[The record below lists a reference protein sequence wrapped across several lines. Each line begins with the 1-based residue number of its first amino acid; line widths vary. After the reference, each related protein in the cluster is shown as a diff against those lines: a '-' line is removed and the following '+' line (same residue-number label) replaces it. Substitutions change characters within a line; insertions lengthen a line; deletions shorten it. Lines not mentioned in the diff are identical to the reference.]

1 MYRLEIRDDE
11 GRSTVVP
18 LERLTREEVTIGRK
32 EGNSIRLTER
42 NVSRQHAKLVRRD
55 SDVYIEDNSRYG
67 TRINGRRIV
76 EPTALGNGDILLIGD
91 YQLAF
96 EIDQDASMAATADE
110 PAAAHSSGDSTALV
124 NLDKFEESERDTTYP
139 RLVATSTQLA
149 GTTYDLT
156 ADEVVLGRTDD
167 NDIVIDHRSV
177 SKHHAKLSRSG
188 DQWSVM
194 DQESANGLKI
204 NGEDY
209 THTTLRRGDVLELGH
224 VKLRFVAAGEDY
236 SYTPSADD
244 PTGSPAGASTGG
256 KGLLMFL
263 VIGGIAIALGLAWFM
278 IYSQDSPDPG
288 LSKPSGAEQAAPA
301 PKDPPKAA
309 TSKTTKAGVKP
320 VSGPARVGVAP
331 LLKRAGE
338 LMDARK
344 WDAAM
349 AVYREA
355 ASKAPSNAEAKLGLS
370 TAESERSVQDLYD
383 GVSGTF
389 KAGQVEEA
397 WTKAG
402 DFGNITANSAYYA
415 QAMEL
420 QKAVSLDYAG
430 KLFDQAKSAFRS
442 KRYVQAARMA
452 GKVLKIAPDHA
463 EARALLDKAR
473 KKAREAGAGSVDGAK
488 GAERVEEAKP
498 EPVKEAK
505 PERVK
510 EATPAPVKEAKPEP
524 VKEAAPDAGAMS
536 AGDLYKAAR
545 SAHRKGDAAGAVS
558 LYKKAAK
565 KGSAKAWRQLGTLYG
580 GQGKTGD
587 AIKAWKKYLKLR
599 PGASDAETIRNAIIR
614 YGGTP

>member
-18 LERLTREEVTIGRK
+18 LERLVREEVTIGRK

-96 EIDQDASMAATADE
+96 EIDQDASLAVTADE
-110 PAAAHSSGDSTALV
+110 PATEQSSGDSTALV
-124 NLDKFEESERDTTYP
+124 NLDKLAEADRDATYP

-149 GTTYDLT
+149 GTTYELT
-156 ADEVVLGRTDD
+156 ADEIVLGRTED
-167 NDIVIDHRSV
+167 NDIVVDHRSV
-177 SKHHAKLSRSG
+177 SKHHAKLVRSG
-188 DQWSVM
+188 DQWTVM

-236 SYTPSADD
+236 TYTPSADD
-244 PTGSPAGASTGG
+244 PTASPAGASTGN
-256 KGLLMFL
+256 KGLFAFL
-263 VIGGIAIALGLAWFM
+263 AIGGVAVALGLAWFM
-278 IYSQDSPDPG
+278 IYSQDSPEPEVTKAVVA
-288 LSKPSGAEQAAPA
+288 KPSVEAPSEPKKSPAAAATAKEAPA
-301 PKDPPKAA
+301 AVD
-309 TSKTTKAGVKP
+309 
-320 VSGPARVGVAP
+320 VAP

-355 ASKAPSNAEAKLGLS
+355 SSKAPTNTEAKLGLS
-370 TAESERSVQDLYD
+370 TAESEKSVQELYD
-383 GVSGTF
+383 GVSASF

-397 WTKAG
+397 WTTAG
-402 DFGNITANSAYYA
+402 DFGNIQANSAYYA
-415 QAMEL
+415 QAVEL
-420 QKAVSLDYAG
+420 QKAISLDYAG
-430 KLFDQAKSAFRS
+430 RLVEQGKAAFRG
-442 KRYVQAARMA
+442 KRYPQAARTA
-452 GKVLKIAPDHA
+452 SKALKITPDHA
-463 EARALLDKAR
+463 EAKALLDKAR
-473 KKAREAGAGSVDGAK
+473 KKAREEGGSDK
-488 GAERVEEAKP
+488 GSDPVKEVKP
-498 EPVKEAK
+498 EPAKAVK
-505 PERVK
+505 PE
-510 EATPAPVKEAKPEP
+510 PAKEAKPEP
-524 VKEAAPDAGAMS
+524 VKAAKPEPVKAAKPEPAKAPAPEASAMS
-536 AGDLYKAAR
+536 AGELYKAAR
-545 SAHRKGDAAGAVS
+545 SAHRKGDSAGAVS

-580 GQGKTGD
+580 GQGKTGE

-614 YGGTP
+614 YGGTL

>member
-18 LERLTREEVTIGRK
+18 LERLAREEVTIGRK

-42 NVSRQHAKLVRRD
+42 NVSRQHAKLLRRD
-55 SDVYIEDNSRYG
+55 KEVFIEDSSRYG
-67 TRINGRRIV
+67 TRLNGRRIT
-76 EPTALGNGDILLIGD
+76 EATALGHGDILLIGD

-96 EIDQDASMAATADE
+96 EVDQDAAMASTIDE
-110 PAAAHSSGDSTALV
+110 PAQDRSSADSTALV
-124 NLDKFEESERDTTYP
+124 NLDKIAEAERAYP

-149 GTTYDLT
+149 GTTYELT
-156 ADEVVLGRTDD
+156 SDEVVLGRTED

-177 SKHHAKLSRSG
+177 SKHHAKLTRAG
-188 DQWSVM
+188 EQWTVL

-209 THTTLRRGDVLELGH
+209 RQTTLRRGDILELGH

-236 SYTPSADD
+236 TYTPSLDD
-244 PTGSPAGASTGG
+244 PTGAPAGASTGG
-256 KGLLMFL
+256 KGLALFI
-263 VIGGIAIALGLAWFM
+263 VIGGAALALGLAWFF
-278 IYSQDSPDPG
+278 IFSQQSPDPG
-288 LSKPSGAEQAAPA
+288 LAKKPTSPESTAKVSEVAKKVEKEVSVA
-301 PKDPPKAA
+301 KSPKAE
-309 TSKTTKAGVKP
+309 VDI
-320 VSGPARVGVAP
+320 AP

-355 ASKAPSNAEAKLGLS
+355 TSKSPSNAEAKLGLS
-370 TAESERSVQDLYD
+370 TAESEKSVQELYES
-383 GVSGTF
+383 VSATF
-389 KAGQVEEA
+389 KSGQIEEA
-397 WTKAG
+397 WSRAG
-402 DFGNITANSAYYA
+402 DFGNIATNSAYHA

-420 QKAVSLDYAG
+420 QKAISSNYAG
-430 KLFDQAKSAFRS
+430 KLLDNARISLRA
-442 KRYVQAARMA
+442 KRYGQAARTA
-452 GKVLKIAPDHA
+452 SKALKITPDNA
-463 EARALLDKAR
+463 EAKALLDKAR
-473 KKAREAGAGSVDGAK
+473 KKAREDDGSPAS
-488 GAERVEEAKP
+488 AEKKAEVAPKEAKP

-505 PERVK
+505 PE
-510 EATPAPVKEAKPEP
+510 PAKEAKPEP
-524 VKEAAPDAGAMS
+524 KPKAAAPSPAPAPAMS
-536 AGDLYKAAR
+536 AGELYKAAR
-545 SAHRKGDAAGAVS
+545 GAHRKGDSAGAIK
-558 LYKKAAK
+558 LYKDAAR

-580 GQGKTGD
+580 GQGKSGD

>member
-55 SDVYIEDNSRYG
+55 AEVFIEDSSRYG
-67 TRINGRRIV
+67 TRINGRRIA
-76 EPTALGNGDILLIGD
+76 EPTPLGNGDILLIGD

-96 EIDQDASMAATADE
+96 EIDQDASLVATAD
-110 PAAAHSSGDSTALV
+110 AQASGRDSGDSTAMV
-124 NLDKFEESERDTTYP
+124 NLDKFAEAERDTAHP
-139 RLVATSTQLA
+139 RLVATSTGLA
-149 GTTYDLT
+149 GTTYELT
-156 ADEVVLGRTDD
+156 SDEVVLGRTDD

-177 SKHHAKLSRSG
+177 SKHHATLTREG
-188 DQWSVM
+188 DQWSVK

-209 THTTLRRGDVLELGH
+209 THTTLRKGDVLELGH

-236 SYTPSADD
+236 TYIPSADD
-244 PTGSPAGASTGG
+244 PTGSPAGTSTGG
-256 KGLLMFL
+256 KGLAMFL
-263 VIGGIAIALGLAWFM
+263 VIGGIATALGLAWFM
-278 IYSQDSPDPG
+278 IYSQDSPNPG
-288 LSKPSGAEQAAPA
+288 VSKATSTDTGAGSVEAL
-301 PKDPPKAA
+301 KTSPKAA
-309 TSKTTKAGVKP
+309 DPGTKASRAPAGVD
-320 VSGPARVGVAP
+320 VSP

-344 WDAAM
+344 WAAAT

-355 ASKAPSNAEAKLGLS
+355 ASKAPTNAEATLGLS
-370 TAESERSVQDLYD
+370 TAESEKSAQDLYD
-383 GVSGTF
+383 GVSATF

-402 DFGNITANSAYYA
+402 DFGNIADHSTYFA
-415 QAMEL
+415 QAAEL
-420 QKAVSLDYAG
+420 QKAISLDYSG
-430 KLFDQAKSAFRS
+430 RLIDQAKVALRN
-442 KRYVQAARMA
+442 KRYPQASRLA
-452 GKVLKIAPDHA
+452 GKALKITPDHA
-463 EARALLDKAR
+463 AAKALVDKAR
-473 KKAREAGAGSVDGAK
+473 KKAREEDAEPGVVAK
-488 GAERVEEAKP
+488 PPEAAKAKAPEPVKAKKP
-498 EPVKEAK
+498 EPVKAKK
-505 PERVK
+505 PEAVKAKKPEAVK
-510 EATPAPVKEAKPEP
+510 EVAPA
-524 VKEAAPDAGAMS
+524 AAAGHLS
-536 AGDLYKAAR
+536 AGELYKAAR
-545 SAHRKGDAAGAVS
+545 GAHRKGDAAAAVS
-558 LYKKAAK
+558 LYKKAAQ

-580 GQGKTGD
+580 GQGKTGA

>member
-18 LERLTREEVTIGRK
+18 LERLSREEVTIGRK

-55 SDVYIEDNSRYG
+55 SDVFIEDSSRYG

-76 EPTALGNGDILLIGD
+76 EPTALGHGDILLIGD

-96 EIDQDASMAATADE
+96 EIDQDASMAETADE
-110 PAAAHSSGDSTALV
+110 PATGHSSGDSTALV
-124 NLDKFEESERDTTYP
+124 NLDKLAAAERDTTYP

-149 GTTYDLT
+149 GTTYELT

-188 DQWSVM
+188 DQWSVK

-224 VKLRFVAAGEDY
+224 VKLRFVAAGEAY
-236 SYTPSADD
+236 TYTPSDED

-263 VIGGIAIALGLAWFM
+263 MIGGVAVALGLAWFM
-278 IYSQDSPDPG
+278 IFSQDSPEPAVTKAPTT
-288 LSKPSGAEQAAPA
+288 SKVAGAASAPDKAPA
-301 PKDPPKAA
+301 SKAAAPKAA
-309 TSKTTKAGVKP
+309 AEPAKAVVD
-320 VSGPARVGVAP
+320 VSP

-355 ASKAPSNAEAKLGLS
+355 SSKAPSNAEAKLGLS
-370 TAESERSVQDLYD
+370 TAESEKSVGDLYD
-383 GVSGTF
+383 VVSRTF

-402 DFGNITANSAYYA
+402 DFGNIASNSAYYA
-415 QAMEL
+415 QAKEL
-420 QKAVSLDYAG
+420 QKAISVDYAG
-430 KLFDQAKSAFRS
+430 KQFDQAKSAYRA
-442 KRYVQAARMA
+442 KRYGQASRLAA
-452 GKVLKIAPDHA
+452 KALKIVPDHA
-463 EARALLDKAR
+463 DAKALLDKAR
-473 KKAREAGAGSVDGAK
+473 KKAREDGAASVDNDK
-488 GAERVEEAKP
+488 PAEPVKEKKP
-498 EPVKEAK
+498 EPVKEK
-505 PERVK
+505 
-510 EATPAPVKEAKPEP
+510 KPEP
-524 VKEAAPDAGAMS
+524 VKEKKPEPAKAEPAAPDAGAMS
-536 AGDLYKAAR
+536 AGELYKAAR
-545 SAHRKGDAAGAVS
+545 SAHRKGDSAGAVS

-587 AIKAWKKYLKLR
+587 AIKAWKKYLRLR